1 MLKIVIILLLNQI
14 DIVNIVMERDNFKK
28 TTQLKEWEII
38 RNAIKIY
45 NEIIKKNNIEYSRKL
60 LFGRTDWD
68 DVDKILSDKKND
80 IKEEKDEKNYIE
92 ENDNNED
99 KFNDSFES
107 ECKLF

>member
-1 MLKIVIILLLNQI
+1 M
-14 DIVNIVMERDNFKK
+14 
-28 TTQLKEWEII
+28 
-38 RNAIKIY
+38 
-45 NEIIKKNNIEYSRKL
+45 
-60 LFGRTDWD
+60 FGRTDWD